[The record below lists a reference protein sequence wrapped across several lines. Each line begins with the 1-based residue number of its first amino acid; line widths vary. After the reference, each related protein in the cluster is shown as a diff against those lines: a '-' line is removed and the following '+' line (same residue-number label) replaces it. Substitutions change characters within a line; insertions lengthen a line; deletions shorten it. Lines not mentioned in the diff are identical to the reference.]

1 MVVGSQ
7 IRLSTSKLI
16 DDIFNTNL
24 KSDIASKI
32 RKENKLKN
40 LSRRKFLKLSSSTVI
55 LSSFVSRLFANKE
68 EISIKTYT
76 YKRVGDL
83 EIKVDVHRFNDK
95 VIRPGLVRI
104 HGGALI
110 MGIREMGMETY
121 DRFLKAGYAIVNI
134 DYRLAPETKLP
145 DIIEDI
151 EDVFVWLHKY
161 GEKLLGVDTS
171 KIAVIGDSAGGFL
184 TLTSGFR
191 VKPKPAVLVVL
202 WGYGDLIGDWYS
214 TPSKHH
220 PSNITEQEAWQLV
233 NGPAISNSAG
243 KGDRPAFYRY
253 CRKHGIWPEV
263 VSGWDPHT
271 EAEKF
276 SPYMPILNVTPD
288 FPPTILLH
296 GTNDTDV
303 PYEQSVM
310 MAEEFKKHN
319 VKYELI
325 TVPGAE
331 HVLRGGDPETVD
343 AAYNRAL
350 EFINNYLK

>member
-1 MVVGSQ
+1 M
-7 IRLSTSKLI
+7 
-16 DDIFNTNL
+16 
-24 KSDIASKI
+24 
-32 RKENKLKN
+32 KN
-40 LSRRKFLKLSSSTVI
+40 LSRRKFLKFSGSTAI
-55 LSSFVSRLFANKE
+55 LSPFVSQLFADKK

-83 EIKVDVHRFNDK
+83 EIKVDVHRFNDN
-95 VIRPGLVRI
+95 VIRPVLVRI

-145 DIIEDI
+145 DIIEDL
-151 EDVFVWLHKY
+151 EDVFVWIREY
-161 GEKLLGVDTS
+161 GEELLEVDTS
-171 KIAVIGDSAGGFL
+171 KIAVIGDSAGGYL

-191 VKPKPAVLVVL
+191 VKPKPTVLVVL

-220 PSNITEQEAWQLV
+220 PSNISEQEAWQLV
-233 NGPAISNSAG
+233 NGPPISNSAG
-243 KGDRPAFYRY
+243 KGDRPSFYRY
-253 CRKHGIWPEV
+253 CRKHGIWPKV
-263 VSGWDPHT
+263 VSGWDPNT

-276 SPYMPILNVTPD
+276 FPYMPVKNVTPD
-288 FPPTILLH
+288 YPPTILIH

-310 MAEEFKKHN
+310 MAKEFKEHN

-331 HVLRGGDPETVD
+331 HCLRDGDPKTID
-343 AAYNRAL
+343 AAYNYAL
-350 EFINNYLK
+350 EFINHYMK

>member
-1 MVVGSQ
+1 M
-7 IRLSTSKLI
+7 
-16 DDIFNTNL
+16 
-24 KSDIASKI
+24 
-32 RKENKLKN
+32 KN
-40 LSRRKFLKLSSSTVI
+40 LSRRKFLKLSSSIVI
-55 LSSFVSRLFANKE
+55 LSSFGSQLFANMK

-83 EIKVDVHRFNDK
+83 EIKVDVHQLNTNVK
-95 VIRPGLVRI
+95 KPVLVRV

-110 MGIREMGMETY
+110 MGVREMGMDLY
-121 DRFLKAGYAIVNI
+121 DRFLKDGYAIVNI

-145 DIIEDI
+145 DIIEDL
-151 EDVFVWLHKY
+151 EDVFAWIHEY

-171 KIAVIGDSAGGFL
+171 KIAVIGDSAGGYL
-184 TLTSGFR
+184 TLVSGFR

-214 TPSKHH
+214 KPSKQHL
-220 PSNITEQEAWQLV
+220 SNLTKQEAWQLV
-233 NGPAISNSAG
+233 NGSPISNSAG
-243 KGDRPAFYRY
+243 KGNRPAFYRY
-253 CRKHGIWPEV
+253 CRKHGIWPKV

-276 SPYMPILNVTPD
+276 FPYMPVKNVTPD
-288 FPPTILLH
+288 YPPTILIH

-303 PYEQSVM
+303 PYEQSLM
-310 MAEEFKKHN
+310 MAEEFKKNN

-325 TVPGAE
+325 TIPGAE